1 MREATV
7 HCKIVNVFVLVLL
20 VFTFSRPSSGLSET
34 AKITVSKKD
43 SGESLELH
51 PDDVLQIELQGTPS
65 TGFWWHFESLDT
77 GYLELI
83 TEETRDISPGK
94 IEGGPVLG
102 IWQLRARKVGTT
114 MLEMA
119 YYRPWEAVESA
130 RGRFSLIVEIRPAGQ

>member
-1 MREATV
+1 MATV
-7 HCKIVNVFVLVLL
+7 HRKIVAVFALVLL
-20 VFTFSRPSSGLSET
+20 VFTCFRSSSGLSET
-34 AKITVSKKD
+34 AKITVRKTD
-43 SGESLELH
+43 SGQSLELYL
-51 PDDVLQIELQGTPS
+51 DDVLQIELQGTPS

-77 GYLELI
+77 DYLELI

-102 IWQLRARKVGTT
+102 IWQLRAKKVGTT

-130 RGRFSLIVEIRPAGQ
+130 RDQFSLIVEIRPTSQ